1 LGALKDIAGVN
12 MRLNAGG
19 VRELPW
25 HKAAESSAFRLDR
38 MLRHQSMTEA
48 LGYLRRA
55 VNLVG
60 CAQLRFLEV
69 FRSSYFADVSLNQWV
84 ALTPHELVEPIQT
97 STNMSAL
104 RQEKAPVVPACS
116 CDSNECSMSRN
127 LAASAGDAQ

>member
-48 LGYLRRA
+48 LGYFA
-55 VNLVG
+55 VPGILSDARS
-60 CAQLRFLEV
+60 CDFWRFSGAATSPMC
-69 FRSSYFADVSLNQWV
+69 R
-84 ALTPHELVEPIQT
+84 
-97 STNMSAL
+97 STNGSPLLRMS
-104 RQEKAPVVPACS
+104 
-116 CDSNECSMSRN
+116 
-127 LAASAGDAQ
+127 